1 MQVREEMTQDA
12 DYLSYNF
19 VMTISKDAQGQQG
32 TDKRCRWCRH
42 VLASSTGPGRPK
54 EFCSQRCRQWDWVSR
69 QRASELALSEN
80 ELVMTR
86 HELDALKDQMYVLH
100 CALNDVHT
108 DLASPRQ
115 TKETLLEML
124 GWLIQAA
131 EPIAAA
137 SLTPAIRS

>member
-1 MQVREEMTQDA
+1 MREEMTRHQ
-12 DYLSYNF
+12 DYLSYNY
-19 VMTISKDAQGQQG
+19 VMTILTGTAGQQG
-32 TDKRCRWCRH
+32 IDKRCRWCRH
-42 VLASSTGPGRPK
+42 VLVASSGPGRPK

-86 HELDALKDQMYVLH
+86 DELDALKDQMYVLH
-100 CALNDVHT
+100 CALNDVQT